1 MITALRL
8 TTAADVA
15 RNYRLALGTVYVLA
29 HRHHWRRLRHDGRV
43 YYDLADVDKVL
54 GRD

>member
-1 MITALRL
+1 MTTTVRL
-8 TTAADVA
+8 ATAADVA
-15 RNYRLALGTVYVLA
+15 RNYRVPIARIYLLA
-29 HRHHWRRLRHDGRV
+29 HRKGWRRLKWEGRV